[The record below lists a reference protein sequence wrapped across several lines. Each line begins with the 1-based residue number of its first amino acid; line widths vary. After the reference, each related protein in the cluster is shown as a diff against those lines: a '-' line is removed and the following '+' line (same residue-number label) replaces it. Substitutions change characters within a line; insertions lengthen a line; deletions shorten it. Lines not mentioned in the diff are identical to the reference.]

1 LPHPGQ
7 KLIPLLSDAE
17 TRQILEAC
25 KGSSFLQLRD
35 QALIRMYYNTGARL
49 SEVGCLLVTDLDL
62 DTNSVLLHGK
72 GGKDRRVRFG
82 FATAR
87 VITRYLRARNRLAGV
102 AEVEQLWVSE
112 KRARPLQSNGIKIR
126 LKRVGEKAALA
137 GVYAHRWRHSF
148 AHEWKLAGGDTGD
161 LMVLLG
167 WSSEEMPRRYG
178 ASAAAER
185 AQQTQTRLG
194 IGERV

>member
-1 LPHPGQ
+1 MIETRSSATAVSKYKALQQFFRWLVEEEEMPCSPMIGVPLPRPGQ

-35 QALIRMYYNTGARL
+35 QALIRMCYNTGARL

-87 VITRYLRARNRLAGV
+87 VLTRYLWARNPLPGV
-102 AEVEQLWVSE
+102 ADVEQLWVSE
-112 KRARPLQSNGIKIR
+112 KRARPVAVERHQDPPQ
-126 LKRVGEKAALA
+126 A
-137 GVYAHRWRHSF
+137 GRREGRAHRGVCPSVE
-148 AHEWKLAGGDTGD
+148 A
-161 LMVLLG
+161 
-167 WSSEEMPRRYG
+167 
-178 ASAAAER
+178 
-185 AQQTQTRLG
+185 
-194 IGERV
+194 

>member
-1 LPHPGQ
+1 MAATNRDRLILILHATPQMSVAGTGDRSRPAPAHGQ
-7 KLIPLLSDAE
+7 RRAGRRRGPA
-17 TRQILEAC
+17 A
-25 KGSSFLQLRD
+25 GAGGGLR
-35 QALIRMYYNTGARL
+35 
-49 SEVGCLLVTDLDL
+49 
-62 DTNSVLLHGK
+62 
-72 GGKDRRVRFG
+72 
-82 FATAR
+82 
-87 VITRYLRARNRLAGV
+87 
-102 AEVEQLWVSE
+102 
-112 KRARPLQSNGIKIR
+112 PNGIKIG
-126 LKRVGEKAALA
+126 LKRIGEKAGLK